1 MFFILFQRGVRS
13 LWYIID
19 KIEIKKLYSTMLM
32 GNIYTKMTYLN
43 RYVNSIE
50 LPSHKRGKVGAAE
63 IGISCTLN
71 FYETKFAPITN
82 WGLFAILADH
92 NPANT
97 CFVKIARYKHEK

>member
-1 MFFILFQRGVRS
+1 
-13 LWYIID
+13 
-19 KIEIKKLYSTMLM
+19 MLM

-71 FYETKFAPITN
+71 FHETKFAPITN
-82 WGLFAILADH
+82 
-92 NPANT
+92 
-97 CFVKIARYKHEK
+97 